1 VDSRSSDQLRVADR
15 SSRNRRIR
23 TASGQFNASRGFDIE
38 LSIAQKPFDSEPKR
52 REAGNEMLQECYGS
66 VKRWLKIL
74 HGQVAE
80 YRPSATVWLAR
91 GLGRTIRV
99 KVLVF
104 NLLLS
109 SFFPF
114 PVFCP
119 VIFAQSQNPH
129 LSGQRST
136 DYRLE
141 FAASAQGRS
150 QLGTAAVPL
159 KESYPAASEVWQ
171 ALLQDAVL
179 VDLNLP
185 FQWRL
190 ALVDDGSANAFSLPD
205 GELLVDR
212 KLATFLG
219 NSRGLWAA
227 LLSHEIAHVTHR
239 HWLQRYSYE
248 SKLKQHPP
256 SFGMGLNGMDSRW
269 RMSAFDQ
276 QMEVPTSLS
285 NFSHELEFEADNEGM
300 MLMARTGF
308 HPDFELALHHLMESN
323 FAEVSS
329 STSSSTHPRWP
340 SRDRNDQTA
349 YRKAVEEFESRWVAA
364 DSSPGGAPPTVVFL
378 GKPESR
384 GPEPLKVSFSLRCM
398 NPGKELKTLLAI
410 YERAQKN
417 GAQQEAIEF
426 WQPAICNTH
435 DEVKM
440 ISIALPAEYG
450 GDPEWKGEIRIL
462 NSDGIV
468 LGRSGLFS
476 VHVDKTK
483 ERNSLLDTTACQH

>member
-1 VDSRSSDQLRVADR
+1 MP
-15 SSRNRRIR
+15 
-23 TASGQFNASRGFDIE
+23 SRGFDIE
-38 LSIAQKPFDSEPKR
+38 LSVAQKPFDSEPKR
-52 REAGNEMLQECYGS
+52 REAGNEMLQECYDS

-80 YRPSATVWLAR
+80 YRPSGAVWLAR
-91 GLGRTIRV
+91 GLGPTIRA

-104 NLLLS
+104 NVLLS
-109 SFFPF
+109 SFC
-114 PVFCP
+114 PVFCS
-119 VIFAQSQNPH
+119 VIFAQSQSQH

-141 FAASAQGRS
+141 FAASAEGRS

-171 ALLQDAVL
+171 ALLQDTVL
-179 VDLNLP
+179 ADLNLP

-190 ALVDDGSANAFSLPD
+190 ALVDDGSSNAFSLPD

-212 KLATFLG
+212 KLAAFLG

-227 LLSHEIAHVTHR
+227 LLSHEIAHVAHR

-248 SKLKQHPP
+248 SRLKKRPP

-276 QMEVPTSLS
+276 QMEVPRSLS

-340 SRDRNDQTA
+340 SRDRNDQKA
-349 YRKAVEEFESRWVAA
+349 YRKAVEEFQSRWVAA

-378 GKPESR
+378 DKPESR
-384 GPEPLKVSFSLRCM
+384 GLEPSKVSFSLRCM
-398 NPGKELKTLLAI
+398 NPGKELKTLITI
-410 YERAQKN
+410 YERAQKK
-417 GAQQEAIEF
+417 GAQHEVIEF
-426 WQPAICNTH
+426 WQPATCDTH
-435 DEVKM
+435 DEKKM
-440 ISIALPAEYG
+440 ISIALPAEYRS
-450 GDPEWKGEIRIL
+450 DPEWKGEIQIL

-476 VHVDKTK
+476 VHVEKIEK
-483 ERNSLLDTTACQH
+483 RNSRLDAMAYQHSSTPD